1 MYRVDGEVGR
11 FAFNTHEVVVDEKVV
26 FKSTDMFPPQRGKEY
41 YQTQGF
47 REVGMFLGATSAS
60 YRKTYEWLN
69 RLRWQEEGGTPLNT
83 LRDATEAEGKKIL
96 DFFEVKTDSVLEA
109 FGMDESHPPTPELC
123 GPSKQI
129 IQESQASRVE
139 VQQALIEAEIP
150 EALLDEAK
158 TNPVPY
164 ERPERSVNI
173 CSDGVLAKKQ
183 REKRRRPGA
192 TEPPV
197 ESGDKT
203 NKRLN
208 HKTATIEYDEKRYML
223 VAATYVNLFRT
234 ILAFVLNNGLQYLRL
249 CFFTDG
255 EKSLKN
261 ALVEAFS
268 WHPAIFIIL
277 DWHHIEKKCAERLS
291 MALRGRKL
299 RNEHLDQV
307 TRLLWYGATQSAI
320 DYLRQIP
327 ARHIKAAAYIDKLCA
342 YLDDRR
348 TMIPCYAIRKR
359 LGLRNSS
366 NSVEKANDQLVSS
379 RQKHQGMSWSEEGS
393 LSLAALSA
401 AVKNRHQRPWL
412 KGRVIPFTLDPK
424 NDEAAQRVMDNA
436 A

>member
-1 MYRVDGEVGR
+1 M
-11 FAFNTHEVVVDEKVV
+11 FNTHDVVVKEKVV
-26 FKSTDMFPPQRGKEY
+26 FKSTDMFPPQRGKAY

-47 REVGMFLGATSAS
+47 REVGMFLGATGAS
-60 YRKTYEWLN
+60 YRKTCEWLN
-69 RLRWQEEGGTPLNT
+69 RLRRQERGGTPLNT

-96 DFFEVKTDSVLEA
+96 DFWAVKTDTVLEA
-109 FGMDESHPPTPELC
+109 LGIDEDHPPTLKLC
-123 GPSKQI
+123 ENSKRI
-129 IQESQASRVE
+129 VQESQASRAE
-139 VQQALIEAEIP
+139 VQQALIDAEIP
-150 EALLDEAK
+150 AALQDEVKA
-158 TNPVPY
+158 NPVPY
-164 ERPERSVNI
+164 ERLEQSVNI
-173 CSDGVLAKKQ
+173 CADGVLAKKQ
-183 REKRRRPGA
+183 REKRRRPGV

-197 ESGDKT
+197 GSGDKT

-208 HKTATIEYDEKRYML
+208 HKTATIEHDGKRYTL
-223 VAATYVNLFRT
+223 VVATYVNLFRT

-268 WHPAIFIIL
+268 WHPAIFVIL

-291 MALRGRKL
+291 MALKGRKL
-299 RNEHLDQV
+299 RNEHLEQV

-327 ARHIKAAAYIDKLCA
+327 ERHIKAPAYIDKLCA

-348 TMIPCYAIRKR
+348 SMIPCYAVRKR

-366 NSVEKANDQLVSS
+366 NAVEKANDQLVSS

-393 LSLAALSA
+393 LALAALSA
-401 AVKNRHQRPWL
+401 TVKNRHQGPWL
-412 KGRVIPFTLDPK
+412 EGRVIPFTLDPK
-424 NDEAAQRVMDNA
+424 NDEAVQRLMA